1 MANRP
6 REYYEGERL
15 FHTKKK
21 LCRFVSQDE
30 DLMTRWSKRPLVML
44 AFDESQFLT
53 DLPRGHTSRYSSL
66 FTNIDD
72 VLSTP
77 LPIFSLFISKAGRFH
92 EPTPKAKLHSS
103 VLLYMRPQPLCPFT
117 AVGYDHL
124 AFPALENTVTLER
137 VVQTDWIA
145 HLGRPVYIR
154 FTSYLGEPLTSLFE
168 QVWCLL

>member
-1 MANRP
+1 MGKELANRP

-72 VLSTP
+72 VLS
-77 LPIFSLFISKAGRFH
+77 
-92 EPTPKAKLHSS
+92 
-103 VLLYMRPQPLCPFT
+103 LYMRPQPLCPFT